1 MPIAERPAA
10 RRDLAASAENVARGG
25 ADVLVRINRPW
36 RQTMLDLEAAIRPR
50 VTALAVTKVDS
61 ADHIRL
67 VAEVVS
73 ELEAERGMAVGHTKF
88 MAMIE
93 TADAWF
99 RMPEI
104 AKASERIVALTL
116 GGEDFAL
123 SVGMLPTAEALFMPK
138 QQLAIAARAAGIL
151 PMGFIGTVADYK
163 DLDAFRETVRR
174 SRRLGFRG
182 ASVIHP
188 AQIPILNEEF
198 APAAEDVASARKIV
212 AAYDEAVAAGR
223 GSISVDGKMIDVPVV
238 LRAQELLA
246 IHEAIQER
254 EAQSQNEQ
262 LSPNTNSSPSAMRR
276 ARRGARIISSAAIRM
291 TGRCRWTISSGSRRA
306 RSAPSSSTAA
316 SPRRPRKKRKRTFLR
331 DPIEALKLVGVDG
344 DTVQDVILTHL
355 HYDHVGGFDRFPKAQ
370 FHLQEP
376 EIHYATGRYMRY
388 HRLAH
393 SFEVEDIVGV
403 VRLNFAHRVIFYNGG
418 AELAPGIT
426 LHPVGGHSMG
436 LQFVRVHT
444 RRGWVVVA
452 SDTTHFYEN
461 MMTGRPFTTAFHIGA
476 DAGGLR
482 HAARAGADARST
494 SCPATTRW

>member
-1 MPIAERPAA
+1 MRKLPVWRSLLYVPSNVPRFIDGAHRRGADGIILDLEDSVPIAERPAA

-36 RQTMLDLEAAIRPR
+36 RQTMLDLEAAIMPR
-50 VTALAVTKVDS
+50 VGALKVTKVDS
-61 ADHIRL
+61 ADHIRM

-73 ELEAERGMAVGHTKF
+73 ELEAERGMTIGHTKF

-123 SVGMLPTAEALFMPK
+123 SVGMLPNAEGLFMPK
-138 QQLAIAARAAGIL
+138 QQLAIAARAAGVL

-174 SRRLGFRG
+174 SHRLGFRG

-198 APAAEDVASARKIV
+198 APSADDVASARKIV

-246 IHEAIQER
+246 IHDAIRER
-254 EAQSQNEQ
+254 EA
-262 LSPNTNSSPSAMRR
+262 
-276 ARRGARIISSAAIRM
+276 
-291 TGRCRWTISSGSRRA
+291 
-306 RSAPSSSTAA
+306 
-316 SPRRPRKKRKRTFLR
+316 RK
-331 DPIEALKLVGVDG
+331 A
-344 DTVQDVILTHL
+344 
-355 HYDHVGGFDRFPKAQ
+355 
-370 FHLQEP
+370 
-376 EIHYATGRYMRY
+376 
-388 HRLAH
+388 
-393 SFEVEDIVGV
+393 
-403 VRLNFAHRVIFYNGG
+403 
-418 AELAPGIT
+418 
-426 LHPVGGHSMG
+426 
-436 LQFVRVHT
+436 
-444 RRGWVVVA
+444 
-452 SDTTHFYEN
+452 
-461 MMTGRPFTTAFHIGA
+461 
-476 DAGGLR
+476 
-482 HAARAGADARST
+482 
-494 SCPATTRW
+494 